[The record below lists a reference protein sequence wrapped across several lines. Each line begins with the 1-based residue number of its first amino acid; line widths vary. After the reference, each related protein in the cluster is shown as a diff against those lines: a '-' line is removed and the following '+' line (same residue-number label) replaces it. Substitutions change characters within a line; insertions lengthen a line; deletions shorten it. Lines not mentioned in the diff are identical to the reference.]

1 MVIAVVAALIA
12 VLSLSLVATAQQQ
25 APSADRLFSPETVEP
40 GGQVTVTINITN
52 FQLGMAVVET
62 LPDGFTYVSDSL
74 SDGTIQVA
82 GQDLQIIPGSADFTY
97 EVSASDTPGSYPFRG
112 TVRDLDRVS
121 HDIEASS
128 VTVEAEPTPAPTT
141 PSASRSF
148 SPETVEPG
156 GQVTVTINI
165 TNFQLGMAVVE
176 TLPDGFTYV
185 SESLSDGTIQVTGQ
199 DLQIIPGSADFTYEV
214 SASDTPGSYPFRG
227 TVRDLDRVSHDI
239 EASSVTVEAEPT
251 PVPTTPSASRSFSPE
266 TVEPGGQVT
275 VTINITNFQ
284 LGMAVVE
291 TLPDGF
297 TYVSESLSDGTIQVT
312 GQDLQIIP
320 GSADFTYEV
329 SASDTPGSYAFRGT
343 VRDLD
348 RVSHDIDDS
357 TFTVAAASRSLSP
370 ETVEPGGQV
379 TVTINITNFQL
390 GMAVVETL
398 PDGFT
403 YVSDSLSDGTIEVDG
418 QDLQIIPGSA
428 DFTYEVSASDTPGS
442 YPFRG
447 TVRDLDRVSHDIEA
461 SSVTVEAKTIVT
473 PTPEPTP
480 TDDMKPDVS
489 WNVPQELTLEV
500 RVRPIRPITEDDI
513 ASYIIEKGQ
522 LPKALRLDKTTGVIT
537 GRPVRESS
545 AATTVTIK
553 VTDTSGNDASFELRF
568 PPVRD
573 RTVEED
579 APTPTLPAVPPIDLS
594 GVTVGDAAPSSG
606 LQLAL
611 AATGGALLLGGIGVM
626 TARRRIR
633 ARARV
638 KR

>member
-1 MVIAVVAALIA
+1 
-12 VLSLSLVATAQQQ
+12 
-25 APSADRLFSPETVEP
+25 
-40 GGQVTVTINITN
+40 
-52 FQLGMAVVET
+52 MAVVET
-62 LPDGFTYVSDSL
+62 LPDGFTYVSGSL
-74 SDGTIQVA
+74 SDGTIEVD

-141 PSASRSF
+141 SSASRSF

-185 SESLSDGTIQVTGQ
+185 SDSLSDGTIEVDGQ

-214 SASDTPGSYPFRG
+214 SASDTPGSYP
-227 TVRDLDRVSHDI
+227 
-239 EASSVTVEAEPT
+239 
-251 PVPTTPSASRSFSPE
+251 
-266 TVEPGGQVT
+266 
-275 VTINITNFQ
+275 
-284 LGMAVVE
+284 
-291 TLPDGF
+291 
-297 TYVSESLSDGTIQVT
+297 
-312 GQDLQIIP
+312 
-320 GSADFTYEV
+320 
-329 SASDTPGSYAFRGT
+329 FRGT

-522 LPKALRLDKTTGVIT
+522 LPKALRLDETTGVIT

-594 GVTVGDAAPSSG
+594 GVTVGDTVPSSG

-626 TARRRIR
+626 TARRR

-638 KR
+638 RR